1 MRTVLVIGLGSMGR
15 RRIRLMKT
23 MESPPQIIGVDL
35 SLERRVQ
42 AQLECGI
49 DTESD
54 LRNAISR
61 YTPDAVLV
69 CTSPINHES
78 VVMMAL
84 TAKINVFTEINLLWD
99 WYDKA
104 IALAKRNGVELFLS
118 STFLYR
124 REIEFVIDQVK
135 GDTVNYIY
143 HSGQYLPDWHPW
155 ESYKNFFVSD
165 KRTNACREILSIEFP
180 WLIKA
185 FGEIEMLHVMRSKNS
200 NLEVDFVDNYII
212 SIRHRNGNKGVF
224 CQDIISRKGI
234 RRLEIYSEKQH
245 IFWDGTPQSL
255 CVYDVEAKKVREQ
268 NLYGSIEQREEYNA
282 NIIENAY
289 REELINFFENIDG
302 KGQPR
307 YSFEQDKEVLRMIDR
322 IEGGFYD

>member
-84 TAKINVFTEINLLWD
+84 TAKINVFTEINLLGD

-165 KRTNACREILSIEFP
+165 KRTNACREILAIELP
-180 WLIKA
+180 WIIKA
-185 FGEIEMLHVMRSKNS
+185 FGEIETLNVMRGKNS
-200 NLEVDFVDNYII
+200 TLDIDFVDNYLI
-212 SIRHRNGNKGVF
+212 SIRHKNGNKGVF
-224 CQDIISRKGI
+224 CQDIISRSGI
-234 RRLEIYSEKQH
+234 RRLEVYSEKQH

-255 CVYDVEAKKVREQ
+255 CVYNINAKELIPQELYGDVE
-268 NLYGSIEQREEYNA
+268 QRTEYNS
-282 NIIENAY
+282 NIIEDAY
-289 REELINFFENIDG
+289 REELLNFFACIDG
-302 KGQPR
+302 AEKPR
-307 YSFEQDKEVLRMIDR
+307 YSFEADKSVLKLIDE
-322 IEGGFYD
+322 IEEGVYD

>member
-69 CTSPINHES
+69 CTSPINHEP

-84 TAKINVFTEINLLWD
+84 TAKINVFTEINLLGD

-124 REIEFVIDQVK
+124 REIEFVINQVK

-155 ESYKNFFVSD
+155 ERYKDFFVSD
-165 KRTNACREILSIEFP
+165 KRTNACREILAIELP
-180 WLIKA
+180 WIIKA
-185 FGEIEMLHVMRSKNS
+185 FGEIETLNVMRSKNS
-200 NLEVDFVDNYII
+200 TLDIDFVDNYLI
-212 SIRHRNGNKGVF
+212 SIRHKNGNKGVF

-234 RRLEIYSEKQH
+234 RRLEVYSEKLH
-245 IFWDGTPQSL
+245 IFWDGTPRSL
-255 CVYDVEAKKVREQ
+255 YVYNINSKELRPQE
-268 NLYGSIEQREEYNA
+268 LYGDVVQRLEYNA

-289 REELINFFENIDG
+289 REELLNFFACIDG
-302 KGQPR
+302 VEKPR
-307 YSFEQDKEVLRMIDR
+307 YSFEADKSVLKLIDE
-322 IEGGFYD
+322 IEEGVYD